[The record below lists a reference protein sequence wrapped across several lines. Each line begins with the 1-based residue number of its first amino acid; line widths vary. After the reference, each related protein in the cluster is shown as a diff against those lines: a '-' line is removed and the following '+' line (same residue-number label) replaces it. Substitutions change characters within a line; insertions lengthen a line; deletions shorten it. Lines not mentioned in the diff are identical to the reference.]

1 MVSHKIIFRCAK
13 GFFRMSESEEMYMVT
28 IAMLQESG
36 AEKPIPL
43 SHLASE
49 LSIQPVSANQM
60 IKKLEDEG
68 LVSYIPYKGVALTP
82 GGEQLAM
89 RILRHRRLWEVFL
102 VQYLDIPLLQANE
115 LACRMEHILPKEAA
129 ERLADFLDDP
139 QTNPQGLPIP
149 AAKPGETWQPD
160 RSLLELQTGECG
172 QVTRLPSGETTHQF
186 LTQQGLAPGASLTL
200 LATGQDGTR
209 LLSVGTN
216 QISLAQ
222 AVAGDI
228 WIKLERPRP

>member
-1 MVSHKIIFRCAK
+1 
-13 GFFRMSESEEMYMVT
+13 MSESEEMYVVT
-28 IAMLQESG
+28 IAMLQENG
-36 AEKPIPL
+36 GENPLPL

-68 LVSYIPYKGVALTP
+68 LVGYTPYKGVALTKA
-82 GGEQLAM
+82 GERLAM

-102 VQYLDIPLLQANE
+102 VDYLDIPLLQANE

-129 ERLADFLDDP
+129 ERLAEFLEHP

-149 AAKPGETWQPD
+149 PAAPGESWLAE

-172 QVTRLPSGETTHQF
+172 QVTRLLAEDTTKQF
-186 LTQQGLAPGASLTL
+186 LIQQGLAPGALVTL
-200 LATGQDGTR
+200 LATGHDGAR
-209 LLSVGTN
+209 LLGIGSGQV
-216 QISLAQ
+216 SLAETI
-222 AVAGDI
+222 AGDI
-228 WIKLERPRP
+228 RIQIEKSQP